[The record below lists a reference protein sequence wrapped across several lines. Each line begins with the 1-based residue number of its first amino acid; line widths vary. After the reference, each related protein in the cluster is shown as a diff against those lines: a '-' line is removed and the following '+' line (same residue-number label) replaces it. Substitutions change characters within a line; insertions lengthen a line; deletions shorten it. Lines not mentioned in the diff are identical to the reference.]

1 MPEDKKKVKKTE
13 VAADKNE
20 QPKEASKSKK
30 ADKFKPRS
38 KPELTQDEKA
48 AMAMRIDKKDK
59 TPHFRRQEWFRYKK
73 LDKDKWRKPRGLHSK
88 MRRHIGY
95 RQDVVSIGYRGPKLA
110 RGKHP
115 SGFEEVM
122 VHNLNDMQGL
132 DSKRQAIRIA
142 HSVGYLKRLHIAI
155 KADELN
161 LRILNFSRA
170 MHDELL
176 EDAKKRGITPLK
188 DAPTKEAKK

>member
-1 MPEDKKKVKKTE
+1 
-13 VAADKNE
+13 
-20 QPKEASKSKK
+20 
-30 ADKFKPRS
+30 
-38 KPELTQDEKA
+38 
-48 AMAMRIDKKDK
+48 
-59 TPHFRRQEWFRYKK
+59 
-73 LDKDKWRKPRGLHSK
+73 

-95 RQDVVSIGYRGPKLA
+95 GQDVVSIGYRGPKLA

-115 SGFEEVM
+115 SGFEEIM
-122 VHNLNDMQGL
+122 VHNLNDMNGL

-161 LRILNFSRA
+161 LRILNFNRA

-176 EDAKKRGITPLK
+176 EDAKKRGIAPSK
-188 DAPTKEAKK
+188 DAPAKEAKK

>member
-1 MPEDKKKVKKTE
+1 
-13 VAADKNE
+13 
-20 QPKEASKSKK
+20 
-30 ADKFKPRS
+30 
-38 KPELTQDEKA
+38 
-48 AMAMRIDKKDK
+48 
-59 TPHFRRQEWFRYKK
+59 
-73 LDKDKWRKPRGLHSK
+73 

-115 SGFEEVM
+115 SGFEEIM
-122 VHNLNDMQGL
+122 VHNLNDMNGL

-161 LRILNFSRA
+161 LRILNFNRA

-176 EDAKKRGITPLK
+176 EDAKKRGIAPSK
-188 DAPTKEAKK
+188 DAPAKEAKK